1 MHKKIL
7 RLIRLAKT
15 DFYINKILVFICAQ
29 GNFPRKCIKCQFSS
43 SPLKQ
48 QNLCRFFLAKI
59 SKPAMLV
66 AKFFGGNQLH
76 KFVPTGFSVI
86 YLLNWSFFLREI
98 LSPQFLIAFKFP
110 YWSRI
115 LFMYLLSRC
124 LGTYAQGI
132 LWNLIPPK
140 NFMDS

>member
-1 MHKKIL
+1 MLKEIF
-7 RLIRLAKT
+7 RENAS
-15 DFYINKILVFICAQ
+15 NV
-29 GNFPRKCIKCQFSS
+29 NFPVHPSNSRTYAVFSS
-43 SPLKQ
+43 H
-48 QNLCRFFLAKI
+48 I
-59 SKPAMLV
+59 SNPAMLV
-66 AKFFGGNQLH
+66 AQFFGGNQLH